1 VVLVSG
7 FVLFSSFVS
16 SITSAMTQL
25 RQMQDDRSQQMW
37 LLRRFLTQ
45 RQINSEL
52 SFRVLRYIEYA
63 VNEQRSLVME
73 HRIHVLSHL
82 SEQLRA
88 ELQYAVSFNALKSHQ
103 FFAKLDMVSNM
114 TMQTLA
120 SSALKKKELAK
131 GDVLFVAG
139 TQAMRMYMVVSGELL
154 FLKATDAF
162 DDRSAHT
169 LLEKDDW
176 LSEASL
182 WASHWTHLG
191 QAWARTDCKI
201 MEIDVAKCLE
211 VIQNDLSAWA
221 FTARYANH
229 FVDWLGKQK
238 FRNLTDAFLKISMEP
253 IIQELLDKED
263 DLLDEEE
270 ARRENREP
278 STASRA
284 SRASRGQTK
293 FGSRLE
299 RFQSRSS
306 SASSS
311 AATLMAPSR
320 SARSVA

>member
-1 VVLVSG
+1 
-7 FVLFSSFVS
+7 
-16 SITSAMTQL
+16 
-25 RQMQDDRSQQMW
+25 
-37 LLRRFLTQ
+37 
-45 RQINSEL
+45 
-52 SFRVLRYIEYA
+52 
-63 VNEQRSLVME
+63 
-73 HRIHVLSHL
+73 
-82 SEQLRA
+82 
-88 ELQYAVSFNALKSHQ
+88 
-103 FFAKLDMVSNM
+103 M

-182 WASHWTHLG
+182 WELDSPRASLG
-191 QAWARTDCKI
+191 ENRLQDNGDRRS
-201 MEIDVAKCLE
+201 E
-211 VIQNDLSAWA
+211 VPGGQQNDLSAWA